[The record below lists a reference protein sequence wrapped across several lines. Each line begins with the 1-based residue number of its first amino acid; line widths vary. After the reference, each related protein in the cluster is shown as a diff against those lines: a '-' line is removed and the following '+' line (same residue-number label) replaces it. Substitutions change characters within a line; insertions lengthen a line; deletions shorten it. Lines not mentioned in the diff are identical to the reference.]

1 MKNNLI
7 FVAIL
12 SVLLFA
18 CQKEIK
24 YKGSGSKSLL
34 VLNAVVENDSIFSV
48 YLEKSVFF
56 LSAEQN
62 SSKHITSG
70 ATITVKNI
78 TTGEEFVVSNPT
90 VENRYDFPFVVSPN
104 TSYSIQVEH
113 ADYPTISATM
123 ISASVIPLLSV
134 DTISVIKNNQSI
146 LKSTL
151 TWNDPLDENYY
162 MIRVNMDVEDVEYS
176 YSQLLYISSTDVAI
190 DNSENTDISG
200 NVYDVHELLFDDKK
214 FNGKQKK
221 LEINSNF
228 ATYYFSPD
236 VNIKLT
242 YYLISMNKETYL
254 YYRSALKNLYMDEFS
269 EPVKVYSNIKNGFG
283 IFGTVNY
290 SYFIIQ

>member
-7 FVAIL
+7 FVAVFSIL
-12 SVLLFA
+12 LLA

-24 YKGSGSKSLL
+24 YNGPGSKPLL

-62 SSKHITSG
+62 SSKYITSG

-90 VENRYDFPFVVSPN
+90 IENRYDFPFVVAPN

-113 ADYPTISATM
+113 ADYPTVSASM
-123 ISASVIPLLSV
+123 FSASVIPLLSV

-146 LKSTL
+146 LKSIL
-151 TWNDPLDENYY
+151 TWNDPSDENYY
-162 MIRVNMDVEDVEYS
+162 MIRINMDIESEEYN
-176 YSQLLYISSTDVAI
+176 YSQFLYMSSKDIAI
-190 DNSENTDISG
+190 DNSENSDISG
-200 NVYDVHELLFDDKK
+200 DIYDVHELLFDDKT
-214 FNGKQKK
+214 FNGKLKK
-221 LEINSNF
+221 LEINSNY
-228 ATYYFSPD
+228 ANYYFGSDAD
-236 VNIKLT
+236 VKLT

-254 YYRSALKNLYMDEFS
+254 YYRSALKNAYMDSFS
-269 EPVKVYSNIKNGFG
+269 EPVKVYSNIQNGFG